1 MNRTYTKTWTRGPR
15 TSPVDL
21 VPGPPRGPC
30 PTTDVDHP
38 LFYEEKF
45 YQRCKGVIGNLSAA
59 LWAAH
64 NLPVQ
69 SLLNS
74 IHGFGLVWWRSNI
87 LWRRLEE
94 RCERSSLLR
103 RLFFV
108 SSLLCTLP
116 KLDPSL
122 DSPWK
127 CLFIGKLIE
136 SCLWIKHKMMHI
148 NVMSTKLVRCLTNH
162 HIV

>member
-1 MNRTYTKTWTRGPR
+1 MDQGSKDLSCGPSPWTPSW
-15 TSPVDL
+15 T
-21 VPGPPRGPC
+21 C
-30 PTTDVDHP
+30 PTTAVDHP

-45 YQRCKGVIGNLSAA
+45 YQRCKGVIGTLNGQNCHQFRLAA

-74 IHGFGLVWWRSNI
+74 IYGFGLVWWRSNI

-94 RCERSSLLR
+94 RCAVSYADY
-103 RLFFV
+103 FFV

-116 KLDPSL
+116 RLDPSL

-148 NVMSTKLVRCLTNH
+148 NFMSTKLVRCLTDH